1 MGKIKVF
8 LDTDVIVSALLS
20 SKGASFKILN
30 NSTIVR
36 IITTVIKEEVLEVA
50 SRLNLPAPNQTIEKL
65 QVMNITLDKARIVQ
79 QYFPYVLDH
88 EDSHVIAGAKKAKVR
103 FLLTHNLK
111 HYKTDKIKKDFDI
124 LIMKPGT
131 FLQFLRNN

>member
-8 LDTDVIVSALLS
+8 IDSDVIVSALLS
-20 SKGASFKILN
+20 SKGASFNILN
-30 NSTIVR
+30 NTNIVR

-50 SRLNLPAPNQTIEKL
+50 SRLNLPAPNQTVEKL

-79 QYFPYVLDH
+79 QYFPYVLDQ

-111 HYKTDKIKKDFDI
+111 HYKTDKINKDFDI